1 MDPVS
6 GSGQA
11 MKLDAPFYT
20 DEELDAMYEV
30 DPLAAMRISREQRL
44 LARELTAGQ
53 PAGDPAAPLP
63 DRDEIEA
70 VLAETRKIL
79 RRDGGDLE
87 FVAIQG
93 DVLRV
98 RLKGA
103 CAGCPR
109 AALDLRN
116 VVEKMVRTRFPQIA
130 QVQNEC

>member
-1 MDPVS
+1 MSVI
-6 GSGQA
+6 GQP

-20 DEELDAMYEV
+20 DEELDALYEV
-30 DPLAAMRISREQRL
+30 DPVAAMRISREQHL
-44 LARELTAGQ
+44 LARQLDGRI
-53 PAGDPAAPLP
+53 AGDPAAPLP

-79 RRDGGDLE
+79 LRDGGDLE
-87 FVAIQG
+87 FVALQG
-93 DVLRV
+93 NVLRV

-116 VVEKMVRTRFPQIA
+116 VVERMVRARFPQIA
-130 QVQNEC
+130 QVQNTV